1 MEDGE
6 NISTGIKDPVSI
18 SPKEQAT
25 FFLLDCMRKYSSH
38 LINIFVVQAN
48 LQLALVT
55 CEQRALTKPWII

>member
-25 FFLLDCMRKYSSH
+25 FFLLDCMRKHSSH
-38 LINIFVVQAN
+38 LINIFVVQ
-48 LQLALVT
+48 ALVT